1 MLENDFKET
10 TRKTIGCEEYK
21 VMEIGA
27 FPLDQLEE
35 KACSKSIIKSLTKN
49 LRLVIQ
55 GQELVGGG
63 DTKTR

>member
-1 MLENDFKET
+1 MLEIDYKET
-10 TRKTIGCEEYK
+10 TRKTIGGEESK
-21 VMEIGA
+21 VRDIGA
-27 FPLDQLEE
+27 FPLAQLEE

-55 GQELVGGG
+55 GRELVGGG

>member
-1 MLENDFKET
+1 MLEIDFKET
-10 TRKTIGCEEYK
+10 TRNTIGCDEYK
-21 VMEIGA
+21 VREIGA
-27 FPLDQLEE
+27 FPLAQLEE
-35 KACSKSIIKSLTKN
+35 IACSKSIIESLTKN

>member
-10 TRKTIGCEEYK
+10 TRKTIGSEESK
-21 VMEIGA
+21 VKKIGA